1 MTTMEK
7 YSPIRKALDAVRD
20 IASPELITELEYLI
34 MEEEDVIKTAY
45 EDGVDFARIAIMLDD
60 ECPSPDE
67 YFSDIFIS

>member
-1 MTTMEK
+1 MEK
-7 YSPIRKALDAVRD
+7 CSPIRRALEAVRD

-34 MEEEDVIKTAY
+34 VEEEEVIKAAY

-67 YFSDIFIS
+67 YYSDIFTP